1 MPQMRRRS
9 PAPPGGRPIAAT
21 PLRIRTLAFIGH
33 ASRSRKFTEA
43 GQGRQ
48 HQRSVLV
55 PCKLRPQQ
63 LSNKGTLVAT
73 CVRSPVEGTLEGVAR
88 PLPSRSSIEAETP
101 ARHREIGS
109 GICSLDPASNFTV
122 FGGFRAGRAFS
133 MSQPE
138 DVVDG
143 PITKTVVNKS
153 RITHSS
159 LALGR
164 ISKAGISLLL
174 PEASVG
180 VGPSGSC

>member
-1 MPQMRRRS
+1 MK
-9 PAPPGGRPIAAT
+9 
-21 PLRIRTLAFIGH
+21 L
-33 ASRSRKFTEA
+33 EA
-43 GQGRQ
+43 G
-48 HQRSVLV
+48 SVV
-55 PCKLRPQQ
+55 WI
-63 LSNKGTLVAT
+63 
-73 CVRSPVEGTLEGVAR
+73 
-88 PLPSRSSIEAETP
+88 PLPISWYSVDF
-101 ARHREIGS
+101 AR
-109 GICSLDPASNFTV
+109 AV
-122 FGGFRAGRAFS
+122 AFS

-143 PITKTVVNKS
+143 PITKTVINKS